1 MKAEVGKNYTHYKNG
16 NVYTVIAI
24 GRLEDKPNEEYVVYS
39 AGYEPS
45 AAGNS
50 ATWIRLRSVFEE
62 EVMQNGV
69 SMHRFTRIDI

>member
-24 GRLEDKPNEEYVVYS
+24 GRLEENPVEEYVVYS
-39 AGYEPS
+39 AGYDAS

-62 EVMQNGV
+62 EVTHNGV
-69 SMHRFTRIDI
+69 PMHRFTRTDM